1 MDANFITAVT
11 GIFKGKGGGAKLA
24 MVGLFLLGI
33 FSLVTD
39 NDYEV
44 DAGTAEGGKFKM
56 MPHRSNED
64 KVPDEEEDG
73 GGDPDIDPA
82 SAGEPV

>member
-44 DAGTAEGGKFKM
+44 DAGTAKGGRFNMK
-56 MPHRSNED
+56 PHRGAG
-64 KVPDEEEDG
+64 DG
-73 GGDPDIDPA
+73 EPEGDGDGGDPDPDPEA
-82 SAGEPV
+82 EEAQPA